1 MNTFEVFEAIAD
13 ALVAGRMRDN
23 TKRAVLAAWMDCE
36 GVPMMSLE
44 RYRDDPA
51 IVALFA
57 ERGVRFVTPE
67 DGLGE

>member
-1 MNTFEVFEAIAD
+1 MNTFAVFEAIAD
-13 ALVAGRMRDN
+13 ALVAGGMRDN
-23 TKRAVLAAWMDCE
+23 TKRTVLAAWMDCE

-57 ERGVRFVTPE
+57 ERGVRFVTHE
-67 DGLGE
+67 DGSV